1 MTDETN
7 NSQSNQGQ
15 SSQSSSSNTGTTS
28 QGADN
33 VPSVEYTIVQK
44 SDTTKDSEYKVNTK
58 D

>member
-7 NSQSNQGQ
+7 NPQSNQGQ

-33 VPSVEYTIVQK
+33 VPSVDYTIVQK
-44 SDTTKDSEYKVNTK
+44 SDTSKATEYKIITKD
-58 D
+58 